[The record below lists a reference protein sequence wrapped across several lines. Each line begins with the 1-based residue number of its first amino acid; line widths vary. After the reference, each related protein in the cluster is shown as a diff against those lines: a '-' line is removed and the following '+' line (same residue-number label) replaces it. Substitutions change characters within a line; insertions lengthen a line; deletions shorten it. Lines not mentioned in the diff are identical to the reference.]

1 MLINVKTRLKR
12 LLPELHLRKIFP
24 GVCFANSNILEER
37 IKISKSETE
46 LNMLPGHSTNVFK
59 RNNVDRYIN
68 RSNNIFCHGS
78 YQVLDSFCFAE
89 FLAYYAP
96 VSKSYKDQQH
106 EYQPNVLPDQLIEK
120 IDAACAYSKTIK
132 LMNCNETLKYRE
144 VRRVLRYH
152 VPNKDRYPEKFSQ
165 ILLFM
170 FHPFRPTDELLTGT
184 PPTYQ
189 NTLAYSSVLNAVNK
203 NKQKFEPY
211 PDIVEELC

>member
-1 MLINVKTRLKR
+1 
-12 LLPELHLRKIFP
+12 
-24 GVCFANSNILEER
+24 
-37 IKISKSETE
+37 
-46 LNMLPGHSTNVFK
+46 
-59 RNNVDRYIN
+59 
-68 RSNNIFCHGS
+68 
-78 YQVLDSFCFAE
+78 
-89 FLAYYAP
+89 
-96 VSKSYKDQQH
+96 
-106 EYQPNVLPDQLIEK
+106 
-120 IDAACAYSKTIK
+120 
-132 LMNCNETLKYRE
+132 MNCNETMKCRK